1 MVNRN
6 NIGIITQLYNAN
18 YGGILQIYAL
28 MTYLRNEGYNVKYI
42 NRQYPEKNKML
53 KLLRDIAKFI
63 IQKNRKRN
71 KKNNKLNIFFLQH
84 IQPRTKPICTRND
97 FKNLNKEHF
106 TTIIAG
112 SDQIWRPGPLLEDY
126 FLGFT
131 NLLNYNVHKIAY
143 SASFGVDE
151 WLFNTETTIK
161 LKQLATKFNAVS
173 VRESSGIELCEKYL
187 GVNAQLTLDP
197 TFLLPPEHY
206 ISLIG
211 ERKDKEPYIASY
223 ILDMNDDKRQICSYI
238 SNKCSLPI
246 HHIHQTDNNKVRQSI
261 PSWLKNIYEADFV
274 ITDSFH
280 GTVFSIIF
288 NKPFI
293 AIGNKE
299 RGMSRFTSL
308 LTLFSLE
315 NRLLTTYDQFE
326 INRILNNPINWKSV
340 NDKKNTLV
348 EISKTYLR
356 ENIL

>member
-1 MVNRN
+1 MGNRN

-28 MTYLRNEGYNVKYI
+28 MTYLKSEGYNVKYI

-53 KLLRDIAKFI
+53 KLLRDTAKFI

-71 KKNNKLNIFFLQH
+71 KINNKLNIFFLQH
-84 IQPRTKPICTRND
+84 IQPRTKKICTRSD
-97 FKNLNKEHF
+97 FKCLNKEHF
-106 TTIIAG
+106 STIIAG

-131 NLLNYNVHKIAY
+131 NQLNYNVHKIAY
-143 SASFGVDE
+143 SASFGVNE
-151 WLFNTETTIK
+151 WLFNAETTIK
-161 LKQLATKFNAVS
+161 LQQLAAKFNAIS
-173 VRESSGIELCEKYL
+173 VRESSGIELCKKYL

-211 ERKDKEPYIASY
+211 KRKDNEPYIASY
-223 ILDMNDDKRQICSYI
+223 ILDMNVDKRQICNYI
-238 SNKCSLPI
+238 SNKHSLPI
-246 HHIHQTDNNKVRQSI
+246 HHIHQADNKVRQSI
-261 PSWLKNIYEADFV
+261 PFWLKNIYEADFV

-293 AIGNKE
+293 AIGNE
-299 RGMSRFTSL
+299 QRGMSRFTSL
-308 LTLFSLE
+308 LTLFSLG
-315 NRLLTTYDQFE
+315 NRLLTTYDQTE
-326 INRILNNPINWKSV
+326 IDRISNNPINWKSV
-340 NDKKNTLV
+340 NDRKNTLV